1 MPIFDTP
8 EAVDRSS
15 LKREIRS
22 LRVKAAKEGWDGEGA
37 AALEDGTVK
46 VSLELVDAFPGYM
59 ENPDVG
65 VSPHGEIDFDWT
77 IDKDAML
84 TVSVLSS
91 SEIGFSALFPDAK
104 ASGREPWS
112 GTLPPF
118 VNCCFERFKT
128 TEIAKVSA

>member
-22 LRVKAAKEGWDGEGA
+22 LRAKAAKGDGEGA
-37 AALEDGTVK
+37 AALEDDAVK
-46 VSLELVDAFPGYM
+46 VALELVDAFPGYI

-65 VSPHGEIDFDWT
+65 VSPHGEIDFDWM
-77 IDKDAML
+77 IDEDAML

-91 SEIGFSALFPDAK
+91 SEIGFAALLPDAK

-118 VNCCFERFKT
+118 VHCCFERLKT
-128 TEIAKVSA
+128 RIVKASA